1 MLLSSQR
8 DGGGGGQAMLVEQ
21 DKCKRLTFFGWEIA
35 KMIVR
40 ASVYT
45 AVTVGQNLGPSPLE
59 IKVNK

>member
-1 MLLSSQR
+1 
-8 DGGGGGQAMLVEQ
+8 MLVEQ